1 MHFVKNHKRPP
12 SNLASST
19 SIPTSTTCQTSLLN
33 RHNPSLQMTPV
44 ECFLGSQKALKRQP
58 LKLRRQLGTLRTVG
72 MSKSRKMTC
81 SADYRKSMR
90 AECLRL
96 RKTTELCTS

>member
-19 SIPTSTTCQTSLLN
+19 SIPTSMTCRTSLLN
-33 RHNPSLQMTPV
+33 RHNNPSLPMTPV
-44 ECFLGSQKALKRQP
+44 ECFLGPQKALKRQL
-58 LKLRRQLGTLRTVG
+58 LKLRRQLGTLRIVG
-72 MSKSRKMTC
+72 TSKSKKMTC

-90 AECLRL
+90 AECPRL
-96 RKTTELCTS
+96 RKTTER